1 MGDFKAVTE
10 KFYVRL
16 LSDGGY
22 GSERVVCQVGLE
34 GLQITAVDSGHT
46 LRKYPLNHIARW
58 AAQGTSLMLYT
69 KTPSDVEERTLT
81 LQADETTIR
90 SLLDTLTCCCMQCVA
105 SLGAVCPASRPATGW
120 QSCLPP
126 TSNARLVGQVHRQT
140 RSTTKRHKTRYAE

>member
-16 LSDGGY
+16 LTDGGY

-34 GLQITAVDSGHT
+34 GLEITAVESGRT

-90 SLLDTLTCCCMQCVA
+90 SLLDTLTSCCLQCVA
-105 SLGAVCPASRPATGW
+105 VLPGAFTRQARP
-120 QSCLPP
+120 C
-126 TSNARLVGQVHRQT
+126 
-140 RSTTKRHKTRYAE
+140 